1 MRGSRVPYLVLALIT
16 TLVACTSVSEAPGE
30 ANASEVRRAAAPP
43 TLVIS
48 QVYGGGGNTGAP
60 YTHDFVEVFNRGS
73 VPAALG
79 GLSIQYASA
88 EGSGAFGAN
97 ASQLTVL
104 PNVTLAPGQYLLIQ
118 QAGGVNGDPI
128 PNPDVVDAS
137 PINMAA
143 GSGKVALVD
152 GTASL
157 GCNGGSAP
165 CTAEQVARI
174 VDLVGYGNADFY
186 EGSGAAPTLSNT
198 TAGLRADAGCT
209 DTDDN
214 GADFV
219 ASVPVPR
226 NTASPLDPCSARDI
240 LDAFDDAVGA
250 DELEGVGPGRSA
262 DHRLQ
267 ALRNMLANAH
277 DLVTAGD
284 PVGACRQ
291 YGDAS
296 KRIHTEGA
304 LRSSHFVT
312 GVAARAL
319 YDLIADRMAALGC

>member
-16 TLVACTSVSEAPGE
+16 TLVACTSVSETPSETTG
-30 ANASEVRRAAAPP
+30 SEVSRAAAPAA
-43 TLVIS
+43 LVIS

-60 YTHDFVEVFNRGS
+60 YTHDFVELFNRGS
-73 VPAALG
+73 VAAALH

-118 QAGGVNGDPI
+118 QAGGINGVPL
-128 PNPDVVDAS
+128 PTPDVVAAA
-137 PINMAA
+137 PISMAA

-157 GCNGGSAP
+157 GCNGGSTP
-165 CTAEQVARI
+165 CTAEQLARI

-186 EGSGAAPTLSNT
+186 EGSGAVPTLSNT
-198 TAGLRADAGCT
+198 TAGLRTNSGCT

-226 NTASPLDPCSARDI
+226 NTASPLTPCSARDI
-240 LDAFDDAVGA
+240 LDTFDAAVGV
-250 DELEGVGPGRSA
+250 DELQGAGPAGSA
-262 DHRLQ
+262 AQRLQ
-267 ALRNMLANAH
+267 ALRNMLVDAQ
-277 DLVTAGD
+277 DLVRAGD
-284 PVGACRQ
+284 LGGACRQ

-296 KRIHTEGA
+296 KRIHAEGP

-312 GVAARAL
+312 GLAARAL